1 MVHIILMSFVLNISF
16 HGILFGI
23 SFLSSDFQSKTTK
36 KIKPIVLKEEYHLN

>member
-1 MVHIILMSFVLNISF
+1 MVHIILMSFVLNISS